1 MRLTQPS
8 ILADPAALTEFLTW
22 VIVAMALSLA
32 LQFLIVVTKKL
43 RVEREHAAE
52 DAAFQQYTQALQAGV
67 GARALVVDPA
77 AAPQRRALGHALAA
91 SPAAAQDVE
100 LREASWFAPLMDAVL
115 RETRHRHWG
124 KRASAYEFLGLLPG
138 MQQRPA
144 LSVAAIRERHP
155 RAYAACLQA
164 LARKSRSDDEIAEL
178 CGLLRDRHV
187 LSGSFNVGIFRTL
200 IDGVLADGVLA
211 DGDGSAATAR
221 LETLLHAHADT
232 PLLLLDAIA
241 AIGCAGAMALVPAIA
256 ALAQQPDARVALRIA
271 CTRAIGQLAPRHPAL
286 LAALEDPSWQV
297 QATAARAVRSTDAA
311 CLDLLTRLLTHASF
325 YVRRNAA
332 LTLRELGEAGVL
344 RLRAMSESDDAYA
357 ANMARFAL
365 AAAESARA

>member
-1 MRLTQPS
+1 MVVRLTQPS

-22 VIVAMALSLA
+22 VIVAMALSLV

-67 GARALVVDPA
+67 DARALVVDPA

-124 KRASAYEFLGLLPG
+124 TRASAYEFLGLLPG
-138 MQQRPA
+138 MQQRPM
-144 LSVAAIRERHP
+144 LSAAAIRERHP

-164 LARKSRSDDEIAEL
+164 LACKSRSDDEIAEL
-178 CGLLRDRHV
+178 CGLLRNRHV
-187 LSGSFNVGIFRTL
+187 LSGSFNVGIFRML
-200 IDGVLADGVLA
+200 IDGVLT
-211 DGDGSAATAR
+211 DGDGSAATTR
-221 LETLLHAHADT
+221 LETLLHALADT
-232 PLLLLDAIA
+232 PLLLMDAIA
-241 AIGCAGAMALVPAIA
+241 AIGRAGAMALVPAIA
-256 ALAQQPDARVALRIA
+256 ALAQQPAARVALRIA

-286 LAALEDPSWQV
+286 LSALDDPSWQV
-297 QATAARAVRSTDAA
+297 QATAARAVRGTDAT

-332 LTLRELGEAGVL
+332 LTLLELGEAGIL
-344 RLRAMSESDDAYA
+344 RLRVMSESDDAYA

-365 AAAESARA
+365 AAGESARA